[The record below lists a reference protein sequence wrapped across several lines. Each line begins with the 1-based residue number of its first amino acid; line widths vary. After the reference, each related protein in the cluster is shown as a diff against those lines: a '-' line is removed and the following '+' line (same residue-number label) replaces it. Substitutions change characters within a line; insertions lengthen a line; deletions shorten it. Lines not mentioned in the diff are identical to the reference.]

1 MDYLYFTLVV
11 AMLVV
16 IAIVSAE
23 FYYIKC
29 RKDATEKWY
38 SIETQLYD
46 LRARV
51 EATNIR
57 LSLIQDRVSV
67 QTFDLLYH
75 MDRQV
80 RDVIFRNNR
89 DLENWYEEH
98 FKQKNNENDD
108 KEM

>member
-1 MDYLYFTLVV
+1 MDYFYFTLVL
-11 AMLVV
+11 ALLVV
-16 IAIVSAE
+16 IAIVAAE

-38 SIETQLYD
+38 AIDKQLFD
-46 LRARV
+46 LRMQV
-51 EATNIR
+51 ETTDRR
-57 LSLIQDRVSV
+57 LAIIQDCVLLV

-75 MDRQV
+75 MDRQE
-80 RDVIFRNNR
+80 RDIIFQNNR

-98 FKQKNNENDD
+98 FKKDNENDD

>member
-1 MDYLYFTLVV
+1 MDYFYFTLVL

-16 IAIVSAE
+16 IAIVAAE

-57 LSLIQDRVSV
+57 LSLIQDSVSV

-75 MDRQV
+75 MDRQE

-89 DLENWYEEH
+89 DLENWYEGH
-98 FKQKNNENDD
+98 FNMDNENDD

>member
-1 MDYLYFTLVV
+1 MDYFYFTLVL

-16 IAIVSAE
+16 IAIVAAE
-23 FYYIKC
+23 FYYMKC

-38 SIETQLYD
+38 AIEKHLYD
-46 LRARV
+46 LRVRV
-51 EATNIR
+51 DSANIC
-57 LSLIQDRVSV
+57 LSLIQDSVSV

-98 FKQKNNENDD
+98 FKKDNENDD